1 MMARPSVVLDAGL
14 FVAAATAMVAMASPV
29 MAFDLVEE
37 CLPCVD
43 LFSKLEAGP
52 DGRLSQVIE
61 MQQRGEP
68 KSGTTMMGNRAKWI
82 LRGAC
87 ELLGAMYGDET
98 CAFSETTKQHEHELL
113 FDPQLSPAGSACS
126 CDEIDR

>member
-1 MMARPSVVLDAGL
+1 MNAGL

-29 MAFDLVEE
+29 VELDPVEE

-68 KSGTTMMGNRAKWI
+68 KSGTTMMGIRAKLI

-87 ELLGAMYGDET
+87 QLLGAMYGDET
-98 CAFSETTKQHEHELL
+98 CALSESTEQHEHELL

>member
-1 MMARPSVVLDAGL
+1 MNAGL

-29 MAFDLVEE
+29 VELDPVEE

-68 KSGTTMMGNRAKWI
+68 KSGTTMMGNRAGFI

-87 ELLGAMYGDET
+87 QLLGAMYGDET
-98 CAFSETTKQHEHELL
+98 CTVSETTKQYELL
-113 FDPQLSPAGSACS
+113 FDPQLSPAGGACS

>member
-29 MAFDLVEE
+29 MEFDLVEE

-61 MQQRGEP
+61 IQQRGEP
-68 KSGTTMMGNRAKWI
+68 KSGTTMMGFRASSI
-82 LRGAC
+82 LRGTC
-87 ELLGAMYGDET
+87 KLLGAMYGHGTCTILET
-98 CAFSETTKQHEHELL
+98 NKQHGLL
-113 FDPQLSPAGSACS
+113 FDPQLSPAGGACS